1 MASSTTL
8 PGKILTLLTAES
20 YYDTFVEYGY
30 DNIDILSVAKLEDL
44 LEMGV
49 MKIGHAK
56 YVIAQIKSSCESNSS
71 TPAVTCETK
80 SNSDQVRVPPSVGRE
95 WRSRIKNM
103 FRRRKKSRLEE
114 ERISREKIDDG
125 CLCSN
130 KKRNAGTD
138 GTSVQCTFRR
148 KISRRKNCS

>member
-44 LEMGV
+44 LEMGI

-56 YVIAQIKSSCESNSS
+56 
-71 TPAVTCETK
+71 
-80 SNSDQVRVPPSVGRE
+80 
-95 WRSRIKNM
+95 
-103 FRRRKKSRLEE
+103 
-114 ERISREKIDDG
+114 
-125 CLCSN
+125 
-130 KKRNAGTD
+130 
-138 GTSVQCTFRR
+138 
-148 KISRRKNCS
+148 